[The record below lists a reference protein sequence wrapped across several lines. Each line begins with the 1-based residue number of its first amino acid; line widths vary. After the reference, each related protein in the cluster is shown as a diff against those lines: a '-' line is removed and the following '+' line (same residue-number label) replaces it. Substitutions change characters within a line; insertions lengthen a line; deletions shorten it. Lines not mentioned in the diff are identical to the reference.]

1 VSRES
6 PPTRRVAELLD
17 TVVRRPGHSFTLA
30 ELAKDTGIS
39 KATCLGIVNEL
50 TETGWLSRDPGT
62 KTYRPGATML
72 AAGAAAEEGFAAIH
86 LARPHMAALTREIG
100 MACTASAVVD
110 DLVTVLAR
118 TDPPGRPDSPI
129 ASLGRRSAQPVG
141 PAFRVG
147 QRYPFAPPSGVMFV
161 AWEDDRTVEAWL
173 AGEPLAPLQTEP
185 EQMRA
190 VVESCRARGH
200 LTVGL
205 GEPDAGLYALLSDV
219 ADAQLAARL
228 GELLQQ
234 RMPAGVQPYLI
245 GNLNGRKRYDVS
257 TICAPVFDRSG
268 HLAFLLAVLPMRS
281 GISGTDVRHAAAALM
296 RACDDV
302 TAAISGHNPWASDSR
317 GTARNV

>member
-1 VSRES
+1 
-6 PPTRRVAELLD
+6 VAQLLD

-39 KATCLGIVNEL
+39 KATCLGILNEL
-50 TETGWLSRDPGT
+50 AESGWLSRDPGT

-72 AAGAAAEEGFAAIH
+72 AAGAAAEEGFAAVH
-86 LARPHMAALTREIG
+86 LARPHMASLTREVG

-118 TDPPGRPDSPI
+118 TDPPGRTNT
-129 ASLGRRSAQPVG
+129 ALG

-173 AGEPLAPLQTEP
+173 ASEPLPPLTTEP
-185 EQMRA
+185 EQLRT
-190 VVESCRARGH
+190 VVESSRTRGH
-200 LTVGL
+200 LVVGL

-219 ADAQLAARL
+219 ADTQLAARL

-245 GNLNGRKRYDVS
+245 GDLNGRKRYDVS
-257 TICAPVFDRSG
+257 TICAPVFERSG
-268 HLAFLLAVLPMRS
+268 HMAFLLAVLPMRS
-281 GISGTDVRHAAAALM
+281 GISGTDVRTAATSLM
-296 RACDDV
+296 RTADEV
-302 TAAISGHNPWASDSR
+302 TASIGGHDPWSR
-317 GTARNV
+317 G

>member
-1 VSRES
+1 VSRQSAPPRAGRQS

-50 TETGWLSRDPGT
+50 AETGWLSRDPAT

-72 AAGAAAEEGFAAIH
+72 AAGAAAEEGFAAVH
-86 LARPHMAALTREIG
+86 LARPHIAALTRETG
-100 MACTASAVVD
+100 MACTASAIVD

-118 TDPPGRPDSPI
+118 TDPPGRGT
-129 ASLGRRSAQPVG
+129 ALVG

-147 QRYPFAPPSGVMFV
+147 QRYPFDPPSGVMFV
-161 AWEDDRTVEAWL
+161 AWDDDATVEAWL
-173 AGEPLAPLQTEP
+173 AREPLPPLRSEP
-185 EQMRA
+185 EQLRA
-190 VVESCRARGH
+190 VVRACRTRGH
-200 LTVGL
+200 LVVGL
-205 GEPDAGLYALLSDV
+205 GEPDAGLYTLLSDL

-245 GNLNGRKRYDVS
+245 GEPTARKRYDVS
-257 TICAPVFDRSG
+257 TIVAPVFDRDG
-268 HLAFLLAVLPMRS
+268 HTEFLLAVLPMTS
-281 GISGTDVRHAAAALM
+281 GITGTEIRDAAAALM
-296 RACDDV
+296 RTTDEI
-302 TAAISGHNPWASDSR
+302 TRAIGGHNPW
-317 GTARNV
+317 

>member
-30 ELAKDTGIS
+30 QLAKDTGIS

-50 TETGWLSRDPGT
+50 AETGWLSRDPGT
-62 KTYRPGATML
+62 KTYRPGAAML
-72 AAGAAAEEGFAAIH
+72 AAGAAAEEGFAAVH
-86 LARPHMAALTREIG
+86 LARPHMAALTREVG

-110 DLVTVLAR
+110 NLVTVLAR
-118 TDPPGRPDSPI
+118 TDPPGR
-129 ASLGRRSAQPVG
+129 ASQPVG

-173 AGEPLAPLQTEP
+173 AGEPLAPLQSEP

-190 VVESCRARGH
+190 VVNACRARGH
-200 LTVGL
+200 LIVGL

-245 GNLNGRKRYDVS
+245 GELNGRKRYDVS

-268 HLAFLLAVLPMRS
+268 HMDFLLAVLPMRS
-281 GISGTDVRHAAAALM
+281 GISGSDVRNAADALM
-296 RACDDV
+296 RTADEV
-302 TAAISGHNPWASDSR
+302 TNNIIGHNPWNRA
-317 GTARNV
+317 